1 MCCCLEIK
9 YLSPDGSYVIISLT
23 ILPEEFNGFCT
34 YSFVIDSVTFYVW
47 WDGSEWLITDA
58 VGSLAIKYARMISGE
73 ACPITIEPVFSW
85 DVDNITYFESIVT
98 SECVTL
104 CPCIN
109 IGIVQGIN
117 VFSEDIT
124 QSGTYNNRYYYV
136 FVFLGIVYY
145 LYYNGQQWLISIGS
159 IGGSGAG
166 SSTITDQ
173 PCPDGLIF
181 ATEWSSFDIIQIPCP
196 PCIPDEERIF
206 REYQSIKL
214 PDVFE
219 EEDRGFF
226 KCCEPQ
232 LVLADPFSEDSW
244 KSDIT
249 SAWIKLSD
257 PTDTSSIVL
266 LKDGQPTAYPVS
278 IVEFPNEPDA
288 FYRTIFWKDVLATDG
303 VGCYTIEVTY
313 DISGMAGSFT
323 WGLYELKQFST
334 ENALKTARIRCKFNL
349 KQSIEGI
356 NFTGSQVEDTVRFYG
371 FIGDRQPNTEIDN
384 LIYQS
389 RVVKTVTRENLD
401 SYIIGTDPY
410 TDEMIRR
417 LTNLYLLSENEMWIS
432 DYNAFNHSYRVNDL
446 AVIVQESP
454 EIDYLDQY
462 QRKAVLTC
470 LVGDRIKNKRTYY

>member
-47 WDGSEWLITDA
+47 WDESEWLITDA

-73 ACPITIEPVFSW
+73 ACPITMEFVFSW

-145 LYYNGQQWLISIGS
+145 LYYDGQQWLISIGS

-166 SSTITDQ
+166 SSPITDQ

-196 PCIPDEERIF
+196 PCVPDEERIF

-266 LKDGQPTAYPVS
+266 LKDGQATAYPVS
-278 IVEFPNEPDA
+278 I
-288 FYRTIFWKDVLATDG
+288 
-303 VGCYTIEVTY
+303 GC
-313 DISGMAGSFT
+313 
-323 WGLYELKQFST
+323 
-334 ENALKTARIRCKFNL
+334 
-349 KQSIEGI
+349 
-356 NFTGSQVEDTVRFYG
+356 
-371 FIGDRQPNTEIDN
+371 IGN
-384 LIYQS
+384 
-389 RVVKTVTRENLD
+389 
-401 SYIIGTDPY
+401 
-410 TDEMIRR
+410 
-417 LTNLYLLSENEMWIS
+417 
-432 DYNAFNHSYRVNDL
+432 
-446 AVIVQESP
+446 
-454 EIDYLDQY
+454 
-462 QRKAVLTC
+462 
-470 LVGDRIKNKRTYY
+470 